1 MGREF
6 RQFLLRGNVMDLAV
20 AVIIGAAFGAVVTA
34 MVEDLITPLIAALG
48 CQPDFST
55 RAFTINGSV
64 FKYGH
69 FLNSVIAFVT
79 IAAVVFL
86 FAVKP
91 MKALLARADR
101 EPPANPSTKHCPEC
115 LSDIPF
121 AARRYAFCTSVVAA

>member
-1 MGREF
+1 
-6 RQFLLRGNVMDLAV
+6 MDLAV

-48 CQPDFST
+48 GQPDFST

-79 IAAVVFL
+79 IAAVVFF

-91 MKALLARADR
+91 MNALLARAHR
-101 EPPANPSTKHCPEC
+101 EPPADPATKHCPEC
-115 LSDIPF
+115 LSDIPI
-121 AARRYAFCTSVVAA
+121 AARRCAFCTSVVTPQHPD